1 MLQKKLKIGILRET
15 KSPPDRRVAIT
26 PLQTKEIL
34 KKFPNIEIF
43 VQTSELRCYRDEEYS
58 NQGLSLTE
66 DLSNCDILIGIKEVD
81 IPSLLS
87 GKTYLFF
94 SHTAKKQPYNRS
106 LLQEIIRKRIT
117 LLDYEYLTDRD
128 GFRLVAFGRWA
139 GIVGAYNGL
148 RAWGKRFGTYEL
160 KPAHQCFDLK
170 EMFSQLSIVKLPNIK
185 VLITGGGRVAGGAI
199 ETFTGLKLR
208 QVSPEEFLN
217 NTFNESVICRIDP
230 WHYARRKD
238 GGKFDINTFN
248 HFIRFP
254 EEYESTFYPY
264 TKVTDIYIPC
274 HFWDPESPVFMTKED
289 MCAEDFKMQ
298 VIADVSCD
306 INGPVPSTM
315 RASTIAD
322 PFYGYNPHTGKETDP
337 FDKNNITVMAVDN
350 LPGELP
356 RDASKEFGKTLIDKV
371 YPSLL
376 IEDTEGIIE
385 RATIVKN
392 GQLTEKFAYLQDFL
406 EGKD

>member
-1 MLQKKLKIGILRET
+1 
-15 KSPPDRRVAIT
+15 
-26 PLQTKEIL
+26 
-34 KKFPNIEIF
+34 
-43 VQTSELRCYRDEEYS
+43 
-58 NQGLSLTE
+58 
-66 DLSNCDILIGIKEVD
+66 
-81 IPSLLS
+81 
-87 GKTYLFF
+87 
-94 SHTAKKQPYNRS
+94 
-106 LLQEIIRKRIT
+106 
-117 LLDYEYLTDRD
+117 
-128 GFRLVAFGRWA
+128 
-139 GIVGAYNGL
+139 
-148 RAWGKRFGTYEL
+148 
-160 KPAHQCFDLK
+160 
-170 EMFSQLSIVKLPNIK
+170 
-185 VLITGGGRVAGGAI
+185 VAGGAI
-199 ETFTGLKLR
+199 ETFTGLKLK
-208 QVSPEEFLN
+208 QVSPEDFLN

-238 GGKFDINTFN
+238 NGKFDINSFN

-289 MCAEDFKMQ
+289 MCTEDFKMQ

-306 INGPVPSTM
+306 INGPVPSTI

>member
-1 MLQKKLKIGILRET
+1 MAQKKLKIGILRET
-15 KSPPDRRVAIT
+15 KFPPDRRVAIT

-43 VQTSELRCYRDEEYS
+43 AQTSELRCYRDEEYS
-58 NQGLSLTE
+58 NQGLTLTE
-66 DLSNCDILIGIKEVD
+66 DLSDCDILIGIKEVD

-87 GKTYLFF
+87 GKTHLFF
-94 SHTAKKQPYNRS
+94 SHTAKKQLYNR
-106 LLQEIIRKRIT
+106 LLFQEIVRRKIT
-117 LLDYEYLTDRD
+117 LLDYEYLTGSD

-170 EMFSQLSIVKLPNIK
+170 EMLSQLSAVKLPDIK
-185 VLITGGGRVAGGAI
+185 ILITGGGRVAGGAI

-306 INGPVPSTM
+306 INGPVPSTI

-337 FDKNNITVMAVDN
+337 FDKSNITVMAVDN

-376 IEDTEGIIE
+376 IEDTEGVIE